1 MTAERQRRK
10 RPLTPRDLLA
20 LKLVYE
26 SGRLQRP
33 AVPSL
38 SLTLPDAA
46 ATEALGARLAAFLQ
60 PGDALYLF
68 GDLGAG
74 KTTLARGLVA
84 AWTAGGE
91 DAPSPTYTL
100 VQTYDGP
107 RGELWHFDLYRLES
121 PDDAAELGL
130 EEALGAGVAVIEWP
144 ERLGAHAPANRL
156 ELRLA
161 MDGEGRR
168 VEIVG
173 FGRLKDVDW

>member
-1 MTAERQRRK
+1 M
-10 RPLTPRDLLA
+10 PP
-20 LKLVYE
+20 
-26 SGRLQRP
+26 
-33 AVPSL
+33 L

-46 ATEALGARLAAFLQ
+46 ATEALGARLAAVLA
-60 PGDALYLF
+60 PGDTLYLF

-84 AWTAGGE
+84 AWTGIGE
-91 DAPSPTYTL
+91 DTPSPTYTL

-107 RGELWHFDLYRLES
+107 RGELWHFDFYRLES

-130 EEALGAGVAVIEWP
+130 DEALGSGVAVIEWP
-144 ERLGAHAPANRL
+144 ERLGGWAPADRL

-173 FGRLKDVDW
+173 FGRLKDVNW